1 MCLLVE
7 AGGEQWLADTG
18 FGTTLLEAAP
28 VRDGAISEQ
37 GKWTYRL
44 DVDDRDVWLLRSK
57 TSDGWAT
64 EYAFSLEPQ
73 RPIDYVVHNHYTSTY
88 PGSPFVNQLV
98 ALRKTPE
105 QQYALRGRELTTSAP
120 GQASTCQT
128 VSDDDL
134 AGVLEETFGIALSTA
149 EVAKLTGS

>member
-1 MCLLVE
+1 M
-7 AGGEQWLADTG
+7 AGGHG
-18 FGTTLLEAAP
+18 FGTTLLEAMP
-28 VRDGAISEQ
+28 VHDGAISTGHMDLPAELISTMS
-37 GKWTYRL
+37 GCCARKIR
-44 DVDDRDVWLLRSK
+44 R
-57 TSDGWAT
+57 WAT

-98 ALRKTPE
+98 ALRRTPE

-120 GQASTCQT
+120 GQASTCQS
-128 VSDDDL
+128 VSDGDL

-149 EVAKLTGS
+149 EITKLTNSRFS